1 MMMAPCAL
9 LPGERAMEYIKEEG
23 RGDGTVREGCV
34 LLIGDRKCGKT
45 TMLMWCAMRS
55 VRRERERI
63 MERRRR
69 RRAEERGEGEEVLM
83 MEKKMKGSGSRHG
96 EKTSNSMGNSAY
108 EDIDVPMVVPDSAP
122 NSPDHHGDH
131 GDDDNHAE
139 RERDEDDNV
148 IPPAPEETTA
158 QEPVRGVLF
167 LCQHHRIEAE
177 PPWLPSD
184 PKTFADDLEHVKMK
198 YVSSYDDVKMVRAAA
213 HTRARGTP
221 AVTTY
226 PSTHTNALCPW
237 NANCTLV
244 VSAVA
249 CVLKMK
255 CVVAVCTCTFVLVC
269 VQVMSAMH
277 CRDDADL
284 PKLIVIDELRAIC
297 GSASSSGFGG
307 NRGVPHARMGNGAY
321 IPNETRRDVETKIA
335 KALAQTK
342 DAVEYIR
349 CVHMNRRSVH
359 LSLARV
365 YLDMLLRTS
374 TCARTND

>member
-108 EDIDVPMVVPDSAP
+108 EDINVPMVVPDSAP

-139 RERDEDDNV
+139 RERDEDDNA

-184 PKTFADDLEHVKMK
+184 PKIFADDLEHVKMK

-213 HTRARGTP
+213 HTRARGT
-221 AVTTY
+221 
-226 PSTHTNALCPW
+226 L
-237 NANCTLV
+237 
-244 VSAVA
+244 
-249 CVLKMK
+249 
-255 CVVAVCTCTFVLVC
+255 
-269 VQVMSAMH
+269 Q
-277 CRDDADL
+277 
-284 PKLIVIDELRAIC
+284 
-297 GSASSSGFGG
+297 
-307 NRGVPHARMGNGAY
+307 
-321 IPNETRRDVETKIA
+321 
-335 KALAQTK
+335 Q
-342 DAVEYIR
+342 
-349 CVHMNRRSVH
+349 
-359 LSLARV
+359 
-365 YLDMLLRTS
+365 
-374 TCARTND
+374 